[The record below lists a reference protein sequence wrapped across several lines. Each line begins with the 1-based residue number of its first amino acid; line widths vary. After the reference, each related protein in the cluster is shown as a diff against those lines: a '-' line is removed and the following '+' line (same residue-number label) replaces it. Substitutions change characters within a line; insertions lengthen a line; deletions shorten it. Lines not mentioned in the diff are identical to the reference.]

1 MSFEIRLERPVDHL
15 AVEAMTRAAFL
26 RDHFFD
32 DGAPGC
38 DEHYLAH
45 ILRQYPAFV
54 RELDFVAMKDGQVV
68 GNIMYVHAKIID
80 VQNRAHAVLLFGPL
94 SVLPSFQKQGIGG
107 ALLRHSL
114 EEARKL
120 GHRAVVIYGHPSYYP
135 RFGFR
140 PCAEFGIAHSDG
152 KTFDAHMALE
162 LVQDGLSGVS
172 GRFYVDA
179 VYEDLQ
185 KEKVAAFDKYLRKE
199 GVLL

>member
-1 MSFEIRLERPVDHL
+1 MSFEFRLEKPEDYL
-15 AVEAMTRAAFL
+15 AVEALTRAAFL
-26 RDHFFD
+26 HDHYWE

-54 RELDFVAMKDGQVV
+54 RELDFVAVLDGQIV
-68 GNIMYVHAKIID
+68 GNIMYVHGKVID
-80 VQNRAHAVLLFGPL
+80 GQNRAHAVLLFGPL
-94 SVLPSFQKQGIGG
+94 SVLPAYQKQGIGG

-120 GHRAVVIYGHPSYYP
+120 GHRAVIIYGHTSYYP

-152 KTFDAHMALE
+152 KIMDAHMALE
-162 LVQDGLSGVS
+162 LVPGGLSGVS
-172 GRFYVDA
+172 GRFYIDI

-185 KEKVAAFDKYLRKE
+185 KEKVAAFDKYLRKV
-199 GVLL
+199 GVLP